1 MRIVTEDERLSTW
14 PLANVND
21 PADIGDAT
29 EIERTRRGN
38 LRQLLTRSTRGLN
51 ERVVDAL
58 REYGYADVRL
68 AHGALL
74 VNLELAG
81 NTVTEVA
88 DRAQMPK
95 QAMSKLAAELE
106 EMGFITRE
114 PHPQDGRA
122 WRLTFTRKGRLLL
135 KRTVAIVRDFEREAA
150 AVVGQ
155 RRYVEMCEALH
166 ALEDFWSSTR
176 GESRR

>member
-1 MRIVTEDERLSTW
+1 MIDHAESRE
-14 PLANVND
+14 A
-21 PADIGDAT
+21 A

-38 LRQLLTRSTRGLN
+38 LRQLLIRSTRGLN
-51 ERVVDAL
+51 ERVIDAL

-68 AHGALL
+68 AHGSLL
-74 VNLELAG
+74 VNLDLAG

-106 EMGFITRE
+106 AMGFIARE

-122 WRLTFTRKGRLLL
+122 WQLTFTRTGRLLL
-135 KRTVAIVRDFEREAA
+135 KRTVAIVSEFEREAA
-150 AVVGQ
+150 AAVGA
-155 RRYVEMCEALH
+155 RRYAEMCEALRTLE
-166 ALEDFWSSTR
+166 ALWASAR
-176 GESRR
+176 GAERS